1 VHVSALGA
9 SVDSQSNFLR
19 SKALGETGL
28 LEGFP
33 SATIMRPASVFGDED
48 RLFNRIVLLSRH
60 LPLYPLINGGNGL
73 SQPVFCADVA
83 EAIVKAATDPETAGK
98 IYSLCGPKV
107 SSFKDLVNYAFK
119 VINEQPNAVAVPKS
133 VGMAMGYAFEQLPG
147 PWMTRDQLRMQ
158 ASHPQLTILLRSAT
172 SSCTERTTFS
182 LTKAKRSSKLPGREW
197 LPHNF
202 CFRPRANI
210 AREGERLSFV
220 RATLPKCWREVLG
233 VLAFQLQF
241 GGLGRWRRRL
251 L

>member
-1 VHVSALGA
+1 VLHSRQGIERLVHVSALGA

-158 ASHPQLTILLRSAT
+158 AMDITMP
-172 SSCTERTTFS
+172 E
-182 LTKAKRSSKLPGREW
+182 
-197 LPHNF
+197 
-202 CFRPRANI
+202 
-210 AREGERLSFV
+210 
-220 RATLPKCWREVLG
+220 
-233 VLAFQLQF
+233 
-241 GGLGRWRRRL
+241 GGLGLQDLGITPTAYDPIAERYL
-251 L
+251 LMYRKNDILVDEGEKIIQAPR